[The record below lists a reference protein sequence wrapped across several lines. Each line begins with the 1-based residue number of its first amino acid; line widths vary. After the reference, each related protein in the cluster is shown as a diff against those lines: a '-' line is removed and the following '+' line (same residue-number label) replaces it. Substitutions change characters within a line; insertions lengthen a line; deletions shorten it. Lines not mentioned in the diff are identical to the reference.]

1 MSFSIDPQQKR
12 IKIRTIKRSSI
23 LPIQLTMKTQQTR
36 SMMMKTETIDLFSF
50 LSKYAKRNFSLRHPS
65 KKKQSC
71 WYYTDKTH
79 TVKYVSKK
87 ILCHCFRSIRIVQP
101 CNTKQKISRRPRTST
116 QKNNERHFFSVS
128 NDRVFDLPFKFS
140 SSFPHRLCFAILNQ
154 NR

>member
-50 LSKYAKRNFSLRHPS
+50 LSKYAKQNFSLRHSS

-79 TVKYVSKK
+79 TVKYLSK
-87 ILCHCFRSIRIVQP
+87 
-101 CNTKQKISRRPRTST
+101 
-116 QKNNERHFFSVS
+116 
-128 NDRVFDLPFKFS
+128 
-140 SSFPHRLCFAILNQ
+140 
-154 NR
+154 